1 MQWKLVGGT
10 FLPVLRLRER
20 AGDEQRLVCP
30 FMAEVSLGAFSLQA
44 GLYKID
50 AAKWDQKELIQALET
65 SGRGLE
71 RGYRLHTSKGPSERW
86 PAEPLLPKA
95 SGDSWWREVSLLP
108 DSRKVH

>member
-1 MQWKLVGGT
+1 
-10 FLPVLRLRER
+10 
-20 AGDEQRLVCP
+20 
-30 FMAEVSLGAFSLQA
+30 MAEGSRGAISHQA
-44 GLYKID
+44 GYKID
-50 AAKWDQKELIQALET
+50 AAKWDEKELSQALEA

-71 RGYRLHTSKGPSERW
+71 GGYRLQTPKGPSERW